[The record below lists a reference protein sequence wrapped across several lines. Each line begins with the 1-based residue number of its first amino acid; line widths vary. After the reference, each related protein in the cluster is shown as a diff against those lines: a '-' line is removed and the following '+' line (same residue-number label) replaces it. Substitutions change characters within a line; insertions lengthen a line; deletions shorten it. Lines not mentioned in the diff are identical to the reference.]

1 MLMGLLMAKGTDM
14 NTSSTKAPARRMS
27 LRRQLA
33 LMAQSDAEERATR
46 PDGVVT
52 PGVGWDYERV
62 RAIRVRLGL
71 APVEQPAT
79 DDVAHMIDC

>member
-1 MLMGLLMAKGTDM
+1 M

-33 LMAQSDAEERATR
+33 LMAQADAEECATR
-46 PDGVVT
+46 PAGIVT
-52 PGVGWDYERV
+52 PGTGSDVERV

-71 APVEQPAT
+71 EPAERPAAT
-79 DDVAHMIDC
+79 DDCADMIDC

>member
-1 MLMGLLMAKGTDM
+1 M
-14 NTSSTKAPARRMS
+14 NTSNTKAPTRRMS

-33 LMAQSDAEERATR
+33 LMAQADAEERATR
-46 PDGVVT
+46 PAGVVT

-79 DDVAHMIDC
+79 DDVAHMIDY